1 MIVATNTGI
10 LIQTTIFSE
19 PIKCLF
25 VPEPNQSSITR
36 RETAN
41 STKTNMKMQRK
52 ETSSLSLSV
61 VLQKCTELK
70 FILEVGFKLEQ
81 LIYQIKPLR
90 RRQEES
96 ACVNI

>member
-1 MIVATNTGI
+1 
-10 LIQTTIFSE
+10 
-19 PIKCLF
+19 
-25 VPEPNQSSITR
+25 
-36 RETAN
+36 
-41 STKTNMKMQRK
+41 MQRK

-61 VLQKCTELK
+61 VLQKRTELK